1 MSAAER
7 HEANAAQ
14 ADYWNGAGGRHW
26 TERQELQDAVLAP
39 VSDALFARADI
50 VAGERVI
57 DIGCGCGATVL
68 DLLTR
73 VGPSGRVLGLDVSTV
88 MLARAKQR
96 MPPRA
101 PATFIAG
108 DATIHPFEPES
119 FDLLFSRFGVM
130 FFADP
135 ALAFANMRKGLRKG
149 GRLIFACWREPKL
162 NPWIMLPLQEAY
174 KYAPRLP
181 ELGPEDPG
189 AFSFASEARVNRVL
203 GAAGFS
209 GVAMAPVDLSLD
221 VAVGRGLDAA
231 VQGVIEIGPASR
243 ALDGQPP
250 DVRAAA
256 AGAIR
261 AALEP
266 HLKGGE
272 VRLGG
277 AIWIVTAHNP

>member
-1 MSAAER
+1 MSTAPR

-14 ADYWNGAGGRHW
+14 ADYWNGTGGRHW

-39 VSDALFARADI
+39 VSDVLFARADI
-50 VAGERVI
+50 AAGERVV

-68 DLLTR
+68 DILTR
-73 VGPSGRVLGLDVSTV
+73 VGPSGRVLGLDVSTT
-88 MLARAKQR
+88 MLERAKERTQ
-96 MPPRA
+96 PGA
-101 PATFIAG
+101 PASFIAG

-135 ALAFANMRKGLRKG
+135 ALAFANIRKGLRKG
-149 GRLIFACWREPKL
+149 GRLIFACWREPRQ
-162 NPWIMLPLQEAY
+162 NPWIMLPLQAAY
-174 KYAPRLP
+174 KFAPRLP
-181 ELGPEDPG
+181 EVGPEDPG
-189 AFSFASEARVNRVL
+189 AFSFASEARVHRVL
-203 GAAGFS
+203 GRGGFS
-209 GVAMAPVDLSLD
+209 DVAMAPVDLSLD

-231 VQGVIEIGPASR
+231 VESVVEIGPVSR
-243 ALDGQPP
+243 ALDNQPQ

-261 AALEP
+261 TALEP
-266 HLKGGE
+266 YLKGGE

-277 AIWIVTAHNP
+277 AIWIVTAQNP

>member
-1 MSAAER
+1 MNEVAM
-7 HEANAAQ
+7 HEGNANQ

-26 TERQELQDAVLAP
+26 TERQEVQDAVLAP
-39 VSDALFARADI
+39 VSDILFARAAI
-50 VAGERVI
+50 APGAEVI
-57 DIGCGCGATVL
+57 DIGCGCGATTL
-68 DLLTR
+68 EIAAR
-73 VGPSGRVLGLDVSTV
+73 VGAAGRVLGLDISAP
-88 MLARAKQR
+88 MLARAR
-96 MPPRA
+96 ERI
-101 PATFIAG
+101 PAGASASYLLA
-108 DATIHPFEPES
+108 DATIHPFERAS

-174 KYAPRLP
+174 KFAPRLP

-189 AFSFASEARVNRVL
+189 AFSFASEARVNRIL
-203 GAAGFS
+203 GAAGFA
-209 GVAMAPVDLSLD
+209 GIAMEPVDLTLD
-221 VAVGRGLDAA
+221 IAVGRGLDAA
-231 VQGVIEIGPASR
+231 VEGAIEIGPASR

-250 DVRAAA
+250 EVRANAIA
-256 AGAIR
+256 AIR

-277 AIWIVTAHNP
+277 AIWIVTAQNP